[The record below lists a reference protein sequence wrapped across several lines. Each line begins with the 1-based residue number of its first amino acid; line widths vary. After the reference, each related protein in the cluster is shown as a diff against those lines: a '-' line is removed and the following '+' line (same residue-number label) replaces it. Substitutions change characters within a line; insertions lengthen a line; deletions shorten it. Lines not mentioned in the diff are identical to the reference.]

1 MLVPYL
7 VVPLQFLLT
16 PPATAL
22 YVLDHAEPH
31 PQNHR
36 WPHLLLRPLLPT
48 RRRQAQ
54 DCPPSLFGQTRR
66 PHHRHPGRPPASPS
80 SGNRSRRLR
89 RRDRTVRHR
98 PALGGGSLVGF
109 PPPSPAKAGPLDWSI
124 SAVGG
129 H

>member
-66 PHHRHPGRPPASPS
+66 PHRRYPDRRQLPQPPGTEIAAFADVTALVDIAPS
-80 SGNRSRRLR
+80 L
-89 RRDRTVRHR
+89 D
-98 PALGGGSLVGF
+98 LVPLPDF
-109 PPPSPAKAGPLDWSI
+109 LLPPPPTPG
-124 SAVGG
+124 
-129 H
+129 